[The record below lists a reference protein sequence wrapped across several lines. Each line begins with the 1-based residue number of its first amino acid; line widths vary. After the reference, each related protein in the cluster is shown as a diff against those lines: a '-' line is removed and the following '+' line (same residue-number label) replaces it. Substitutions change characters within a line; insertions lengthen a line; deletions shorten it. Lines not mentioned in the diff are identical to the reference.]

1 MFNVQTARPSTVAP
15 GFGDSAIARAKTAK
29 PATGMYVSRVLLVS
43 GSYGDMRAFVKQADT
58 AYRLGCQALLQL
70 GGFGFQSHRLEGEA
84 YVDQVEKYA
93 LRFGIVVVWTPGEYD
108 NLDLLARIPADRDGL
123 ITLRSRIRCAPDGS
137 SWVWGDAQFGT
148 VNDTA
153 IPGRKAKRA
162 AAVSDVDVLVVRG
175 SLVGSDVVVSPKLR
189 VVVYGNPAHRLVS
202 GALPRTGQVVEWT
215 DQTVV
220 DLTSFSFS
228 GDRQG
233 GRGPIARQA
242 DDFEVGLSYLRQYAL
257 DNEDTFVPRSYVTD
271 DGYRLGRWI
280 AAQREEFDADRLD
293 QTRARAL
300 EAVPY
305 WRWDPYEPIVGSD
318 IRPHRDTVK
327 GGPTLVP
334 LSSLPKPAGLAI
346 DAVGP
351 GHTAT
356 GRLAGPLP
364 FHVWFERLEKFVA
377 SSGQARPSKGYVDPD
392 GFRLG
397 RWVSHLRDKGR
408 RARLTPDQI
417 AALESLPGWSWAP
430 KQQEVAPA
438 GEPST
443 PALRPHAWPATFEA
457 GRDALGGP
465 VGVGAL

>member
-1 MFNVQTARPSTVAP
+1 MFNVQPARPNSGAP
-15 GFGDSAIARAKTAK
+15 GFSDSAIARAKTAK
-29 PATGMYVSRVLLVS
+29 PATGLYVSRVLLVS

-58 AYRLGCQALLQL
+58 AYRLGCQAILQL

-93 LRFGIVVVWTPGEYD
+93 LRFGLVVVWTPGEYD
-108 NLDLLARIPADRDGL
+108 NLDLLARIPPDRDGL
-123 ITLRSRIRCAPDGS
+123 ITLRSRVRCAPDGS
-137 SWVWGDAQFGT
+137 SWVWGDAHFGT

-153 IPGRKAKRA
+153 IPGRKPKRA
-162 AAVSDVDVLVVRG
+162 AAMSEVDVLVVRG

-189 VVVYGNPAHRLVS
+189 LVMYGNPAHRLVS
-202 GALPRTGQVVEWT
+202 GALPRTGQVEEWT

-220 DLTSFSFS
+220 DLTSLSFS

-233 GRGPIARQA
+233 GRSAMSRQA

-280 AAQREEFDADRLD
+280 AAQRAEFDTDRLD
-293 QTRARAL
+293 QAKARAL

-305 WRWDPYEPIVGSD
+305 WQWDPYEPAVGSEV
-318 IRPHRDTVK
+318 RPHRGSAK
-327 GGPTLVP
+327 GGPVLVP
-334 LSSLPKPAGLAI
+334 LSSLPKPAGLAM
-346 DAVGP
+346 DGAGP
-351 GHTAT
+351 GQTAS

-364 FHVWFERLEKFVA
+364 FHLWFERLEKFVA
-377 SSGQARPSKGYVDPD
+377 GQGQARPSKGYVDPD

-408 RARLTPDQI
+408 RSRLTADQI
-417 AALESLPGWSWAP
+417 AALESLPGWSWSP
-430 KQQEVAPA
+430 KQPVPPVTASALEKAP
-438 GEPST
+438 SVS
-443 PALRPHAWPATFEA
+443 LDVR
-457 GRDALGGP
+457 RDALGGP
-465 VGVGAL
+465 VGLGPFPR